1 MPPRPNLRIDG
12 SDYFSVAQTLKSAGI
27 SRQTLWR
34 WRQEGRVPAG
44 HRFRDKQILFT
55 ADELEQIRQY
65 ANRVEPIGND
75 PRSQL
80 NLFKA
85 PRR

>member
-1 MPPRPNLRIDG
+1 MPPRSSLRIDG
-12 SDYFSVAQTLKSAGI
+12 SDYYSVAHILKSAGI

-34 WRQEGRVPAG
+34 WRQEGRVPSG

-55 ADELEQIRQY
+55 AEELEQIRQY

-80 NLFKA
+80 NLSKSA
-85 PRR
+85 R